1 MTQVDSV
8 ISQINTW
15 KQCWVEREVCRE
27 VYAPVPVTPEDTGN
41 ARRAALLTRA
51 TSSHLLPTRVVYF
64 TRTPVFVN
72 TGRNIPGPLV
82 SVFKVSY
89 YCAS

>member
-1 MTQVDSV
+1 M
-8 ISQINTW
+8 
-15 KQCWVEREVCRE
+15 CRE
-27 VYAPVPVTPEDTGN
+27 VDVPVPATPEDTGN
-41 ARRAALLTRA
+41 ARRATLLTRA
-51 TSSHLLPTRVVYF
+51 TSSNLLPTRVAYF

-89 YCAS
+89 YVADSTHNLGLLHKKRREGSSS